1 MLDDLRWADWRT
13 KKEACS
19 AQAQKERAMTT
30 TETPPIEET
39 AKQSVVEKDIP
50 VKGSVSEELKI
61 DGEHLLAKIKELI
74 HEGNIRRII
83 IKNDEG
89 VTLME
94 VPLTLGVAGA
104 VLLPSLAAV
113 GAIAALV
120 TDCSITVERLKAEA

>member
-1 MLDDLRWADWRT
+1 
-13 KKEACS
+13 
-19 AQAQKERAMTT
+19 MTT
-30 TETPPIEET
+30 TEAPPVEGAAEP
-39 AKQSVVEKDIP
+39 SVVETGTP
-50 VKGSVSEELKI
+50 AKGSVSEELKI
-61 DGEHLLAKIKELI
+61 NGEQLLAKIKELI

-120 TDCSITVERLKAEA
+120 TDCSITVERLTTEA